1 MARAA
6 QLPAVINRV
15 GAKSL
20 RATVSSWR
28 IDDADARVQLELERV
43 EAEGQSLS
51 DGFQGC
57 FLERPELEE
66 GSHAG
71 PLAGAFNGLCLGS

>member
-1 MARAA
+1 MRM
-6 QLPAVINRV
+6 L
-15 GAKSL
+15 GSK
-20 RATVSSWR
+20 
-28 IDDADARVQLELERV
+28 LELERV

-51 DGFQGC
+51 NGFQGC

-71 PLAGAFNGLCLGS
+71 PFAGAFNGLCLSS